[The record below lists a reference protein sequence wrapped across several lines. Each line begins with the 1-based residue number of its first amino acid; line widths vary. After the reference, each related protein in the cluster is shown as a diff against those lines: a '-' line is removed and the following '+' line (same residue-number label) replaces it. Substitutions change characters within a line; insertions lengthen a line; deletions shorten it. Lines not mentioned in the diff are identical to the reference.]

1 MGLLAVRPA
10 VLETS
15 KHLEKLLCFTVFPCS
30 ALLARSKRWQL
41 FSEQLCCRN
50 SLENVM
56 KKTPRGEP
64 NKSLKTTP
72 LEPRWLPKS
81 TPEASFWP
89 PAAPWPGKRQPE
101 GPRSKTMRTR
111 AAQTAPPGHRQTP
124 PRQPPDPNV
133 RGPGPP
139 GRPRAR
145 GIPSI
150 CPNKDICTGSDTPWA
165 AGPAN
170 FQSNC
175 AVEIAWRT

>member
-15 KHLEKLLCFTVFPCS
+15 KNLEKLLCFTVFPCS
-30 ALLARSKRWQL
+30 ALLARSTRWQL

-101 GPRSKTMRTR
+101 GPKARQMRPR
-111 AAQTAPPGHRQTP
+111 AAQEAPPGHLHTP
-124 PRQPPDPNV
+124 PRQPPHPNV
-133 RGPGPP
+133 G
-139 GRPRAR
+139 
-145 GIPSI
+145 
-150 CPNKDICTGSDTPWA
+150 
-165 AGPAN
+165 GPAPRGGE
-170 FQSNC
+170 QLSKKS
-175 AVEIAWRT
+175 T